1 MADKRKHREVNQSQN
16 KPKLLLLHPDKIRN
30 KGGKI
35 TNNATGLPKIQGITT
50 NNYIP
55 TSWTI

>member
-30 KGGKI
+30 RKHDTK
-35 TNNATGLPKIQGITT
+35 QGRKEYSGSEIELLELKL
-50 NNYIP
+50 
-55 TSWTI
+55 